1 MGPGC
6 FYPGNRFIR
15 RTNSGDCLLQW
26 GRDVSIPEMSSTTA
40 ALAAPGA
47 ASMGPGCFYP
57 GNPQLSIRYISAPL
71 GFNGAGMFLSRK
83 SIFPRNPPLLDP
95 ASMGPGC
102 FYPGNKD
109 GLRSAR
115 RSRGFN
121 GAGMFLSRKF
131 RIGND
136 CDSAVH
142 ASMGPGCFYPGNGR
156 RSTCWRTGPFASM
169 GPGCFYPGN
178 GAVHVGQAV
187 GIELQW
193 GRDVSIPEMSVGFWL
208 LLRCN
213 RFNGAGM
220 FLSRK

>member
-1 MGPGC
+1 MFLSRKWSP
-6 FYPGNRFIR
+6 FDVLAYWSFRFNGAGMFLSR
-15 RTNSGDCLLQW
+15 KYHAALFQLRHLTLLQW
-26 GRDVSIPEMSSTTA
+26 GRDVSIPEMLA
-40 ALAAPGA
+40 RIWALA
-47 ASMGPGCFYP
+47 C
-57 GNPQLSIRYISAPL
+57 RL

-83 SIFPRNPPLLDP
+83 SDV
-95 ASMGPGC
+95 PGC
-102 FYPGNKD
+102 RKG
-109 GLRSAR
+109 GQES
-115 RSRGFN
+115 FN

-136 CDSAVH
+136 CDSAVR

-156 RSTCWRTGPFASM
+156 RSTCWRTGHFTSM